1 MKAKVKRNN
10 KYVFRVVLAVWMMMA
25 VVLTAFMPD
34 TVRAEASEKEKAY
47 AAVYD
52 YDYYKS
58 HNADLQKAF
67 GRHRK
72 KSNDFAPEI

>member
-10 KYVFRVVLAVWMMMA
+10 KYVFRVVLAVWIMMA

-34 TVRAEASEKEKAY
+34 TVRAEASETEKAY

-58 HNADLQKAF
+58 HNAD
-67 GRHRK
+67 RK
-72 KSNDFAPEI
+72 R

>member
-34 TVRAEASEKEKAY
+34 TVRAEASETEKAY

-52 YDYYKS
+52 YDYYECNS
-58 HNADLQKAF
+58 I
-67 GRHRK
+67 
-72 KSNDFAPEI
+72 SI